1 MARINSDLLNAII
14 AKTGSKRT
22 AYRRIEAVQN
32 ETFLERDIAALVV
45 GAQLRISINRYSTP
59 EQRAQVRGLIGAG
72 TGSSQAQPPA
82 AAATTMPRVRSGKRA
97 KPKKTDNSVFVISGR
112 DAAATESMYQLL
124 DALGCRPV
132 EFHQAV
138 ARMKVGNPFIGD
150 VLDKA
155 FETVQGLVVLFTP
168 DDEAKLKDQLLNKH
182 GDAAEKKL
190 TGQPRAN
197 VIFEAGMALARHP
210 DKTLMVQV
218 GPMKSFSDISGRHL
232 VRLDDSF
239 ESRQDFAARLS
250 NICKVD
256 TSGTRWTKVG
266 SFVPSSPAAAKR
278 KKRR

>member
-1 MARINSDLLNAII
+1 MARINSDLLEAII

-22 AYRRIEAVQN
+22 AYRRIEAVQH
-32 ETFLERDIAALVV
+32 ETFLERDLAALVV
-45 GAQLRISINRYSTP
+45 GAQLRLSINRYSTP
-59 EQRAQVRGLIGAG
+59 EQRAQVRGLLGAG
-72 TGSSQAQPPA
+72 AASAQPQAP
-82 AAATTMPRVRSGKRA
+82 TNSPVLSPRVRSGKPA
-97 KPKKTDNSVFVISGR
+97 KPKKQDNSVFVISGR
-112 DAAATESMYQLL
+112 DAAVTESMYQLL

-168 DDEAKLKDQLLNKH
+168 DDEAKLKEQFLKTH
-182 GDAAEKKL
+182 GDAAEKRL

-232 VRLDDSF
+232 VRLDDDF
-239 ESRQDFAARLS
+239 ESRQDFAARLG

-256 TSGTRWTKVG
+256 TSGTRWTKAG
-266 SFVPSSPAAAKR
+266 SFVPTSPTAKR
-278 KKRR
+278 RKGR